1 MTRLLTV
8 ELGGETVA
16 YPYETW
22 QEVRVIND
30 TVGGMPI
37 VVF

>member
-1 MTRLLTV
+1 MTRVLTV
-8 ELGGETVA
+8 EPGGETVA
-16 YPYETW
+16 YPYVLW
-22 QEVRVIND
+22 HEVRVIND